1 MKVTNVSNHD
11 IFGIPLADCIPYIIK
26 IGAIAGLIA
35 GLAVTKSFIK

>member
-1 MKVTNVSNHD
+1 MKNHD

-35 GLAVTKSFIK
+35 GIAVTKNCIK